1 MRKDLRTVFPFR
13 WTHRTLVAKQ
23 GRVQWMF
30 EVRPPILPALCA
42 ISLLFALSATAQTL
56 ERSTLSTQGLDAVG
70 RSLQAQRDEQALIG
84 APVSES
90 VRRFHYELTIQAAE
104 IYDDNLSLAPNNRIH
119 DWYTRIGAVITLG
132 FGDTIVREEN
142 FLEAF
147 YEPDFLIFAH
157 HSNFDTV
164 QHVAYLAAQY
174 RFSRLTL
181 GIAENIQ
188 LAQTGDSQLP
198 SFTGTIV
205 NGVNIDTGGRRRINT
220 YTTHLSATYELT
232 GKTYLSSAGDY
243 TLIDYS
249 GGLTN
254 SQRISGNF
262 FLNYQYSPKLVVGAG
277 GTFGRD
283 VLNQANSDQTFEQ
296 ANLRATYN
304 PTGKLTTSS
313 SVGVE
318 FRQFDSG
325 SHDSVSPI
333 FDLSVSYMPFDGTS
347 ITVDASRGTQTSA
360 ALLGQDYTST
370 QIQVMAK
377 QRLLQRIVL
386 SCTAGYQNL
395 DYFDALTPTV
405 ASREDNYYFI
415 QPAIDARIT
424 RFWYA
429 GAFLVYRENTSN
441 FSNFSFNDTQVG
453 IRTALKF

>member
-1 MRKDLRTVFPFR
+1 MP
-13 WTHRTLVAKQ
+13 
-23 GRVQWMF
+23 F
-30 EVRPPILPALCA
+30 EVRWAIRSALCA
-42 ISLLFALSATAQTL
+42 ISLIFALSATAQTL
-56 ERSTLSTQGLDAVG
+56 QRSTLSTQGLDAVD

-147 YEPDFLIFAH
+147 YEPDFLIFAD

-198 SFTGTIV
+198 GFTGTIV

-232 GKTYLSSAGDY
+232 GKTYLSSAGEY
-243 TLIDYS
+243 TRIDYS
-249 GGLTN
+249 GSLAN
-254 SQRISGNF
+254 SQRFSGNLL
-262 FLNYQYSPKLVVGAG
+262 LNYQYSPKLVVGAG
-277 GTFGRD
+277 GTAGRD
-283 VLNQANSDQTFEQ
+283 LLNQANSNQTFEQ
-296 ANLRATYN
+296 ANLRASYN
-304 PTGKLTTSS
+304 PTGKLNTSLS
-313 SVGVE
+313 AGIE
-318 FRQFDSG
+318 FRQFDTG

-333 FDLSVSYMPFDGTS
+333 FDISASYTPFDGTS
-347 ITVDASRGTQTSA
+347 ISIDASRGTQTSA
-360 ALLGQDYTST
+360 VLLGQDYTST
-370 QIQVMAK
+370 QVQVTAK
-377 QRLLQRIVL
+377 QRLFQRAVVSLI
-386 SCTAGYQNL
+386 AGYQNL
-395 DYFDALTPTV
+395 DYFGARPEGV
-405 ASREDNYYFI
+405 ASRADNYYFI
-415 QPAIDARIT
+415 QPSVDFRIT
-424 RFWYA
+424 RFWFA
-429 GAFLVYRENTSN
+429 GAFVVYRENTSN
-441 FSNFSFNDTQVG
+441 LSNFSFNDTQVG